1 MCKKILY
8 VEDDNRIREAF
19 SLYLGKFFDLACAE
33 NGKVGLDK
41 FLSNNEEI
49 DLIITDIS
57 MPIMDGLEMIENIR
71 QINRNVTIYVTSA
84 FDDSIIMEKAYRL
97 NTNRFIE
104 KPLRINQIIEFISN
118 DFNKIVE
125 RKIS

>member
-19 SLYLGKFFDLACAE
+19 SLYLGKFFDLDCAE

-57 MPIMDGLEMIENIR
+57 MPIMNGLEMIENIR
-71 QINRNVTIYVTSA
+71 QINRNVPIYVTSA
-84 FDDSIIMEKAYRL
+84 FDDSIVMEKAYRL